1 MNDFDSPFNTLSYD
15 ERVLSEKL
23 GFEYDSDM
31 KEMMKKNGQSKTYDI
46 EERIKRQL
54 SPPIPRVKKVAIDDD
69 SDDETDRIIKK
80 LKKRN
85 MLVAS
90 DRYAGS
96 DKHIGSNNEGR
107 RENFVGSRNGFCG
120 GDDSMPS
127 LLDNKMFIFLI
138 IIVAVFCFMQYLNN
152 QQVAQNMKEMMAM
165 MQMAR
170 GTPGVV
176 SAAPAM

>member
-31 KEMMKKNGQSKTYDI
+31 KEMMKKNNQQPKTHDI
-46 EERIKRQL
+46 EERIRRQL
-54 SPPIPRVKKVAIDDD
+54 APPKPKKVVDDD

-80 LKKRN
+80 LRKRN
-85 MLVAS
+85 MLVT
-90 DRYAGS
+90 S
-96 DKHIGSNNEGR
+96 DKNDQPH
-107 RENFVGSRNGFCG
+107 REHFVGSRNGFCG
-120 GDDSMPS
+120 GGDDGMPS

-165 MQMAR
+165 MQIAR
-170 GTPGVV
+170 GAPVANM
-176 SAAPAM
+176 AAST

>member
-31 KEMMKKNGQSKTYDI
+31 KEMMKKNNQQPKTHDI
-46 EERIKRQL
+46 EERIRRQL
-54 SPPIPRVKKVAIDDD
+54 APPIPKPKKVVDDD

-80 LKKRN
+80 LRKRN
-85 MLVAS
+85 MLVT
-90 DRYAGS
+90 S
-96 DKHIGSNNEGR
+96 DKNDQPY
-107 RENFVGSRNGFCG
+107 REHFVGSRNGFCG
-120 GDDSMPS
+120 GDDGMPS

-170 GTPGVV
+170 GAPVANM
-176 SAAPAM
+176 AAST

>member
-1 MNDFDSPFNTLSYD
+1 MMNEFDSPFNTLSYD

-23 GFEYDSDM
+23 GFECDSDM
-31 KEMMKKNGQSKTYDI
+31 KDIMKKKGQARVHDINI
-46 EERIKRQL
+46 EERIRQQL
-54 SPPIPRVKKVAIDDD
+54 TPPKLPKKPVDDD

-85 MLVAS
+85 LLIN
-90 DRYAGS
+90 DTP
-96 DKHIGSNNEGR
+96 K

-120 GDDSMPS
+120 GQDDMPAG

-152 QQVAQNMKEMMAM
+152 QQIAQNMKEMMSM
-165 MQMAR
+165 MQLAR
-170 GTPGVV
+170 G
-176 SAAPAM
+176 AQMPAVNTI